1 MEMRHLRLVQT
12 LATEGTLTAAGER
25 LYLSQS
31 ALSHQL
37 KEIED
42 EFGVKL
48 FRRFKRRMFLTAAGQ
63 RFLDG
68 AHVVLS
74 EIDKVRDDISRLSS
88 GETGT
93 LRIAACRSLGFR
105 WLPGIVNSFK
115 NAYPGVEISIDPLW
129 DHDPTNRV
137 LAGAVDLAI
146 TNSKND
152 SRGLVYL
159 KLFDDEL
166 VAVVRSD
173 HRWASKDNVTA
184 RLLADEN
191 LVTFDFPMNG
201 MDIRSTMLA
210 PSGVTPKS
218 VITLPTIE
226 AIVDMVR
233 GGAGVAV
240 LNSWPVRPFLAD
252 GELQTVRLGR
262 RGIQRSWFA
271 AVTDDDHKPP
281 YIARFIGL
289 LAHQGRS

>member
-12 LATEGTLTAAGER
+12 LAAEGTLTAAGER

-37 KEIED
+37 REIED

-48 FRRFKRRMFLTAAGQ
+48 FRRFKRRMYLTPAGQ
-63 RFLDG
+63 RILDG

-105 WLPGIVNSFK
+105 WLPEVVNSFK
-115 NAYPGVEISIDPLW
+115 NIHPGVEISIDPAW
-129 DHDPTNRV
+129 DHDPTSRL
-137 LAGAVDLAI
+137 LAGAVNIAV
-146 TNSKND
+146 TNSRTEH
-152 SRGLVYL
+152 RGIVYL

-173 HRWASKDNVTA
+173 HSWATRPFVTA
-184 RLLADEN
+184 AAFADQS
-191 LVTFDFPMNG
+191 LVTFDFPPNG
-201 MDIRSTMLA
+201 TDVRTA
-210 PSGVTPKS
+210 VFARTGVTPKS

-240 LNSWPVRPFLAD
+240 LNSWPVRPFLDTAD
-252 GELQTVRLGR
+252 LRTVRLSRSGV
-262 RGIQRSWFA
+262 QRTWYA
-271 AVTDDDHKPP
+271 VVTDDDLNPP
-281 YIARFIGL
+281 YISSLVGL
-289 LAHQGRS
+289 LARQGQN

>member
-1 MEMRHLRLVQT
+1 MEIRHLRLVRT

-37 KEIED
+37 KEIEG
-42 EFGVKL
+42 EFGIKL
-48 FRRFKRRMFLTAAGQ
+48 FRRFKRRMLLTPAGQ
-63 RFLDG
+63 RFLEG

-105 WLPGIVNSFK
+105 WLPGVVNSFK
-115 NAYPGVEISIDPLW
+115 TAYPDVDISIDPQW
-129 DHDPTNRV
+129 DHDPTRRV
-137 LAGAVDLAI
+137 LAGAVDIAI
-146 TNSKND
+146 TNSKDDN
-152 SRGLVYL
+152 RGLVFL

-166 VAVVRSD
+166 VVVVRSD
-173 HRWASKDNVTA
+173 HRWASKSHITA

-201 MDIRSTMLA
+201 MDIRSTVLA

-226 AIVDMVR
+226 AIVDMVK
-233 GGAGVAV
+233 GGAGIAV

-252 GELQTVRLGR
+252 GELQTVRLSRKGM
-262 RGIQRSWFA
+262 QRSWFA

-281 YIARFIGL
+281 YIAHFIGL
-289 LAHQGRS
+289 LAHQGKS

>member
-1 MEMRHLRLVQT
+1 MEIRHLRLVQT
-12 LATEGTLTAAGER
+12 LAAEGTLTAAGRR

-37 KEIED
+37 KEIEM

-48 FRRFKRRMFLTAAGQ
+48 FRRSRRRMLLTPAGQ

-68 AHVVLS
+68 AHVVLG

-88 GETGT
+88 GETGN

-105 WLPGIVNSFK
+105 WLPSVVNSFK
-115 NAYPGVEISIDPLW
+115 TAYPDVEISIDPLW
-129 DHDPTNRV
+129 DHDPTKRV
-137 LAGAVDLAI
+137 LDGAVDIAI

-152 SRGLVYL
+152 GRGLAHL

-173 HRWASKDNVTA
+173 HRWASRNHVTA
-184 RLLADEN
+184 RLLGDEN
-191 LVTFDFPMNG
+191 LVMFDFPMNG

-218 VITLPTIE
+218 VTTLPTIE
-226 AIVDMVR
+226 AIVDMIK

-252 GELQTVRLGR
+252 GDLQTVRLGR
-262 RGIQRSWFA
+262 KGIQRSWFA

-281 YIARFIGL
+281 YIAHFIGL
-289 LAHQGRS
+289 LAHQGKS